1 MDNKIILKNISK
13 NLQWY
18 VINTYSGSE
27 NHVKKNL
34 VKRIKKNS
42 LENYFGEILIP
53 VETIENI
60 KNGTRTIKT
69 RKCYPG
75 YILIELFLNEKTW
88 LLIKYTPKVI
98 GFVGNSKKPL
108 SLNEK
113 DVKNLY
119 NTINKSKIPKK
130 KLLYK
135 LGTYVRINNGPF
147 MNLGGTIET
156 VNLEREKIKI
166 RINIFG
172 RLTPVE
178 LDFSHIDKI
187 N

>member
-1 MDNKIILKNISK
+1 MYNKITPKNISK
-13 NLQWY
+13 NLRWY

-27 NHVKKNL
+27 NRVRKNL
-34 VKRIKKNS
+34 VERIRKNS
-42 LENYFGEILIP
+42 LEPYFGEILIP

-60 KNGTRTIKT
+60 KDGTRTIKT
-69 RKCYPG
+69 KKCYPG

-98 GFVGNSKKPL
+98 GFVGNSKQPP
-108 SLNEK
+108 SLNKK

-119 NTINKSKIPKK
+119 SIINKSKIPKK
-130 KLLYK
+130 KSIYK

-156 VNLEREKIKI
+156 VNLEKEKIKI

-178 LDFSHIDKI
+178 LDFSHINKI